1 MIGQAICGLTLLTVG
16 IVEGDKDLLSR
27 NPMFNNEV
35 TAMAALQSCTKNGT
49 LLTHPIN

>member
-35 TAMAALQSCTKNGT
+35 TERMCNGSSAVMY
-49 LLTHPIN
+49 